1 MAGAASNRYADK
13 DGITAA
19 LDLMRCCGS
28 VIEVNEEDLHAVT
41 AISGSGPAYYFYF
54 LEAMIETGIKLG
66 LSERNAELLAKET
79 AIGAC
84 QMALEVSDTPSILRE
99 KVTSKGGTTEQAIN
113 SFSDNKFKKII
124 NEAVTKA
131 YEKSKQLSQG

>member
-1 MAGAASNRYADK
+1 
-13 DGITAA
+13 
-19 LDLMRCCGS
+19 
-28 VIEVNEEDLHAVT
+28 
-41 AISGSGPAYYFYF
+41 
-54 LEAMIETGIKLG
+54 MIETGIKLG

-84 QMALEVSDTPSILRE
+84 QMALETSDTPSILRE